1 LHSFNTTSARLS
13 TSRSHTLSSPTR
25 RWHSLLAVSALAA
38 LTACGGNNAAD
49 EPPAT
54 GAVTSPTSPTSDT
67 SDTSDTIDTIDTSDS
82 ADTGNPAGTD
92 TNDQAAAAPRIKWR
106 GVNLA
111 GAEFTP
117 NTLPGTYGHQYI
129 YPSVSSVDYYKTK
142 GMNLVRLPF
151 LWERLQPTLNG
162 AFDAAELARL
172 KAFVDGT
179 TAKGVTVLIDPHNYA
194 RYRQQVIGSTA
205 VPYAAFGN
213 LWSRLATVFKGNPRV
228 MFGLMN
234 EPTGLATESWVSA
247 ANEAIRRI
255 RATGATNTITVPGNA
270 WSGAHSWAAN
280 WYGTPNAQAM
290 LQVTDS
296 GRNMLIEAHQYLDS
310 DSSGTSPVCTSPTI
324 GAERLAT
331 FTAWLRANG
340 KRGLLGELAGANN
353 ATCKQ
358 ALAGMLAY
366 MESNNDVWAGW
377 TYWAGGPWWGDSMF
391 NIEPANGVDRP
402 MMATLQPYLD

>member
-1 LHSFNTTSARLS
+1 LHSFNTTSTRS
-13 TSRSHTLSSPTR
+13 SSSHTHSSPPR

-49 EPPAT
+49 EPAAPPAASADLASPAT
-54 GAVTSPTSPTSDT
+54 DAPAPGSD
-67 SDTSDTIDTIDTSDS
+67 
-82 ADTGNPAGTD
+82 DTGNLAG
-92 TNDQAAAAPRIKWR
+92 NDGNAQAAAAPLIKWR

-129 YPSVSSVDYYKTK
+129 YPNVNSVDYYKTK

-151 LWERLQPTLNG
+151 LWERLQPTLNSS
-162 AFDAAELARL
+162 FDANELARL
-172 KAFVDGT
+172 KAFVDST
-179 TAKGVTVLIDPHNYA
+179 TAKGVSVLIDPHNYA

-205 VPYAAFGN
+205 VPYTAFGDF
-213 LWSRLATVFKGNPRV
+213 WSRLATVFKGNPRV
-228 MFGLMN
+228 LFGLMN
-234 EPTGLATESWVSA
+234 EPYGMATESWVSA

-255 RATGATNTITVPGNA
+255 RATGATNTIAVPGNG

-290 LQVTDS
+290 LQITDS
-296 GRNMLIEAHQYLDS
+296 GRNMVIEAHQYLDA

-324 GAERLAT
+324 GAQRLAV

-353 ATCKQ
+353 DTCKQ

-366 MESNNDVWAGW
+366 MESNSDVWAGW

-391 NIEPANGVDRP
+391 NIEPTNGVDRP